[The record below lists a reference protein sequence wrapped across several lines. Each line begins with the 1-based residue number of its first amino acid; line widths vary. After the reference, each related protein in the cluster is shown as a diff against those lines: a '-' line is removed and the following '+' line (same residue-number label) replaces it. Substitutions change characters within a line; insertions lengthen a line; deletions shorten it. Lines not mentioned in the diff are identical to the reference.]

1 MSIALPAHPIAQ
13 AARRAAL
20 SLLVAAIAVAPP
32 AAPSASQQDTLIVSG
47 FIETDQ
53 IRVGSELGGRIVA
66 LPKAEGSR
74 VAAGDALVQ
83 LDDRIAQAELGV
95 ARARLAASQAAL
107 RKAQAGPR
115 RETVQQA
122 EAALQ
127 VAQAVRD
134 AARQNW
140 LDAQSLITRQQTLD
154 LQITQARWRVE
165 VTRRQLDAAV
175 AALEAVKI
183 ATDRFDLPFEDYRYW
198 QAWINVNT
206 AGAAY
211 DGAVASLARLQTER
225 ALPLAQRA
233 RANAAEAAYAAAEE
247 AAAQAQAR
255 LDDLLAGPTPEQIAV
270 AQAQVGAAE
279 AAVKAVQARINKL
292 TVRAPTNGVVLE
304 HHLRAG
310 EIAPPSAPILTL
322 AALDEARLV
331 VYVPANRLAQV
342 TLGQTVA
349 VRVEGYAG
357 RAFEGVVTRIA
368 DKAEFIPNTA
378 QSPEDRA
385 TQVYAVTV
393 RLANADGALKPG
405 LPADALLEAP
415 AP

>member
-1 MSIALPAHPIAQ
+1 MLARPPLP
-13 AARRAAL
+13 L
-20 SLLVAAIAVAPP
+20 
-32 AAPSASQQDTLIVSG
+32 ASQQNTLTVSG

-66 LPKAEGSR
+66 LPYAEGSR

-83 LDDRIAQAELGV
+83 LDDRVAQAELGV
-95 ARARLAASQAAL
+95 ARARVAASRAAL

-115 RETVQQA
+115 REAVYQA
-122 EAALQ
+122 EAALW
-127 VAQAVRD
+127 VAQATRD

-165 VTRRQLDAAV
+165 TTRHQLDAAV

-183 ATDRFDLPFEDYRYW
+183 TTDRFNQPFEDYRYW

-211 DGAVASLARLQTER
+211 DGAVATLAKLQAER
-225 ALPLAQRA
+225 AMPLAQRA
-233 RANAAEAAYAAAEE
+233 RANTAEAAYYAAED
-247 AAAQAQAR
+247 AVAQARAR
-255 LDDLLAGPTPEQIAV
+255 LDDLRAGPTPEQIAV
-270 AQAQVGAAE
+270 AQAQVAAAE
-279 AAVKAVQARINKL
+279 AAAQAIQARIDKL
-292 TVRAPTNGVVLE
+292 TVRAPADGVVLE
-304 HHLRAG
+304 HHLHVG
-310 EIAPPSAPILTL
+310 EIAPPTAAILTL

-331 VYVPANRLAQV
+331 VYVPANRLGWVA
-342 TLGQTVA
+342 TGQPA
-349 VRVEGYAG
+349 RVRVEGYAG
-357 RAFEGVVTRIA
+357 RVFEGVITRIA
-368 DKAEFIPNTA
+368 DKAEFIPNTV

-385 TQVYAVTV
+385 TQVYAVTI
-393 RLANADGALKPG
+393 RLPNGDGALKPG